1 MFLELSG
8 VPDRRLLRG
17 IYRCSVI
24 KTLYLQK
31 KAAFQDFIKKLPYLQ
46 VYHTLFEISVAIMV
60 FEHEPWV
67 NETCPT
73 YKGSWNLKETV

>member
-17 IYRCSVI
+17 IYCCSVI

-31 KAAFQDFIKKLPYLQ
+31 KQQLFRTLLIKLRYLQ
-46 VYHTLFEISVAIMV
+46 VDPTLFEIQVAITV
-60 FEHEPWV
+60 YEHEPWV
-67 NETCPT
+67 DKTYPQ
-73 YKGSWNLKETV
+73 YKGS

>member
-8 VPDRRLLRG
+8 EPDRRLLRG

-24 KTLYLQK
+24 KTFYLPK
-31 KAAFQDFIKKLPYLQ
+31 KNKKKKAAAFQDFIKNLPYLQ
-46 VYHTLFEISVAIMV
+46 VDHTLLEIQVAIMF

-67 NETCPT
+67 
-73 YKGSWNLKETV
+73 LKSQGNC